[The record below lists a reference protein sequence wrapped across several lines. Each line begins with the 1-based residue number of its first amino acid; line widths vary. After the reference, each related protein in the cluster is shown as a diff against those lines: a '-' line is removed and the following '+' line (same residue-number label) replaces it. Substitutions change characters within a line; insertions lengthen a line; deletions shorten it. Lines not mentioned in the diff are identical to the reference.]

1 MRLYLKVHRQHALI
15 DVANAAVLLSLKQ
28 LYRLNAVQIKNGDFM
43 AFSLWSNE
51 EMTIE
56 ASSPF
61 NLTFNGQGTHEFMLF
76 FGSPDR
82 TEVARAK
89 SGGDIMIMPAN
100 QLKHW
105 QPSKYYR
112 DGDII
117 EPRTANGLMYKCTQ
131 AGTSGKDEPNWDTSL
146 LGREN
151 NSGTAKFLNYG
162 NKFIQADVQLALA
175 KQKLDSSVGGAA
187 VSLGEQ
193 ILGGSPIALY
203 FRVTNRYSRVRSDA
217 SDPCIFLATNELT
230 VTKEL

>member
-1 MRLYLKVHRQHALI
+1 
-15 DVANAAVLLSLKQ
+15 
-28 LYRLNAVQIKNGDFM
+28 M

-61 NLTFNGQGTHEFMLF
+61 NLTFNGQGTHEFMLY

-82 TEVARAK
+82 SEVAKAK
-89 SGGDIMIMPAN
+89 DGGEIMIMPAN
-100 QLKHW
+100 QLEQW
-105 QPSKYYR
+105 EPNKYYR
-112 DGDII
+112 EGDII

-131 AGTSGKDEPNWDTSL
+131 AGTSGKDEPNWDTRL

-162 NKFIQADVQLALA
+162 NKFIQADVQIALA
-175 KQKLDSSVGGAA
+175 KQKLNSTVGGAA
-187 VSLGEQ
+187 VSLGEE